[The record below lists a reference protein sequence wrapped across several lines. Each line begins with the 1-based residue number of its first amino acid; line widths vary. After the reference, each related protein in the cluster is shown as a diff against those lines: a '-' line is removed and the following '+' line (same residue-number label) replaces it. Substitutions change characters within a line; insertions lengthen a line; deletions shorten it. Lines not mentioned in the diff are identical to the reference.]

1 MEIQVSPSLH
11 SYRVHR
17 NPYVRVHVH
26 PHEGER
32 APPNVAKVQ
41 CFCTISNPHE
51 VFCAPSHKGFGAH
64 HGSAKLHSHNKN
76 DGETLCD
83 SGGGGWG
90 RTVLQDAEQRAP
102 DVRVHENPNKIL

>member
-1 MEIQVSPSLH
+1 MEVQVSPSLH

-51 VFCAPSHKGFGAH
+51 VSCAPSHKGFGAH
-64 HGSAKLHSHNKN
+64 HGSAKLHSQKRTMAKPYA
-76 DGETLCD
+76 TLEEG
-83 SGGGGWG
+83 SGGA
-90 RTVLQDAEQRAP
+90 RCSKTP
-102 DVRVHENPNKIL
+102 SSVRPM